1 MNLPFGKI
9 PGDRNCTFKF
19 IIDGLKRLALS
30 GPPFVVGGGYPNP
43 LYLGSIC
50 ASLRAIAITG
60 FRQVGYL

>member
-19 IIDGLKRLALS
+19 IIDDLKRLALS

-43 LYLGSIC
+43 L
-50 ASLRAIAITG
+50 
-60 FRQVGYL
+60 